1 MLLIKKCIAKTY
13 FRSASS
19 KRRRLIVILLL
30 VLWFYFIACSM
41 RLQVTVYKIKSDK
54 VENPVRIVLVTDTHS
69 SYYKEGQHELLDLI
83 DKQNPDVVLLSGDI
97 IDDWLP
103 RERGYKI
110 VEGIA
115 KKHKTYYVSGN
126 HEAWTG
132 DIDEIKE
139 RIRQYGVKILEGEE
153 DTINLNGNDVKII
166 GIDDPDAGKRRY
178 KAELKT
184 LQNTDDTNLTLF
196 MAHRPERYDDYNTV
210 PHDIVFCGHAHGGQ
224 WRIPIIG
231 QGIFAPD
238 QGIFPKYTAGVHKFE
253 RGVMVISRG
262 LSLESPPNI
271 PRIFNRP
278 ELVVVDVIKR

>member
-103 RERGYKI
+103 RERGYC
-110 VEGIA
+110 
-115 KKHKTYYVSGN
+115 KK
-126 HEAWTG
+126 A
-132 DIDEIKE
+132 
-139 RIRQYGVKILEGEE
+139 
-153 DTINLNGNDVKII
+153 
-166 GIDDPDAGKRRY
+166 
-178 KAELKT
+178 
-184 LQNTDDTNLTLF
+184 
-196 MAHRPERYDDYNTV
+196 
-210 PHDIVFCGHAHGGQ
+210 
-224 WRIPIIG
+224 
-231 QGIFAPD
+231 
-238 QGIFPKYTAGVHKFE
+238 
-253 RGVMVISRG
+253 
-262 LSLESPPNI
+262 
-271 PRIFNRP
+271 
-278 ELVVVDVIKR
+278 